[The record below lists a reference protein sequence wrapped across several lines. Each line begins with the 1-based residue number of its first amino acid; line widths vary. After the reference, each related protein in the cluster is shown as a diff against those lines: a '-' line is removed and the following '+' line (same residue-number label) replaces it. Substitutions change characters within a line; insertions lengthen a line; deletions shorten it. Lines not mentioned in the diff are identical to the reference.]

1 MDLGREESHLLF
13 LPDLCL
19 CCNIHILVGIMWLS
33 QSWLGAQVGAW
44 TPCDYVRSRAER
56 TSPAFEL
63 HRFWLSFTRF
73 SSFPS
78 QVLRGTRILRE
89 KKRTHRSWKLRF
101 PPAGFC
107 GARGCSSLS
116 RIVSFWRRESFQL
129 CDKHG
134 RISGFFPPL
143 VPFSYSSCSSQVAWS
158 VSVCSKGEYYFL
170 LVGRRTFCC
179 YYNREP

>member
-1 MDLGREESHLLF
+1 MDLGWEESHLLF

-63 HRFWLSFTRF
+63 HRFWLSFTRY

-78 QVLRGTRILRE
+78 QVLRGARILRE
-89 KKRTHRSWKLRF
+89 KKQANRSRKLRF
-101 PPAGFC
+101 P
-107 GARGCSSLS
+107 RWIL
-116 RIVSFWRRESFQL
+116 WRAWL
-129 CDKHG
+129 
-134 RISGFFPPL
+134 FFFEPN
-143 VPFSYSSCSSQVAWS
+143 S
-158 VSVCSKGEYYFL
+158 VSVLKKKKSFNLTTNTEEL
-170 LVGRRTFCC
+170 LDFSPHWCRFPTS
-179 YYNREP
+179 PAL

>member
-1 MDLGREESHLLF
+1 MDLGWEESHLLF

-63 HRFWLSFTRF
+63 HRFWLSFTRY

-78 QVLRGTRILRE
+78 QVLRGARILRE
-89 KKRTHRSWKLRF
+89 KKQANRLRKLRF
-101 PPAGFC
+101 RAGFC

-116 RIVSFWRRESFQL
+116 RTVSSVLKKKNLSTSRQTRKNYW
-129 CDKHG
+129 
-134 RISGFFPPL
+134 IFFPIDAVSLFLLLFRSGMSRVCLQDRWIL
-143 VPFSYSSCSSQVAWS
+143 V
-158 VSVCSKGEYYFL
+158 FL
-170 LVGRRTFCC
+170 LVGRRTFSLLF
-179 YYNREP
+179 

>member
-1 MDLGREESHLLF
+1 MDLGWEESHLLF

-44 TPCDYVRSRAER
+44 TPCDYVRSRAEL

-63 HRFWLSFTRF
+63 HRFWLSFTRY

-78 QVLRGTRILRE
+78 QVLRGARILRE
-89 KKRTHRSWKLRF
+89 KSRQTDRGNFASR
-101 PPAGFC
+101 AGFC

-116 RIVSFWRRESFQL
+116 RTVSAFWRRKIFQL
-129 CDKHG
+129 NDKHG
-134 RISGFFPPL
+134 RITGFPPPL
-143 VPFSYSSCSSQVAWS
+143 MPFPYSSCSLEVAWS
-158 VSVCSKGEYYFL
+158 VSVCRTGEYFFFL
-170 LVGRRTFCC
+170 LVGRRTFSLLF
-179 YYNREP
+179 